1 MTEGR
6 YLYCILD
13 GKEKC
18 DLGHIGLFDKKAYTV
33 NHKDISAVV
42 SPISFKEL
50 QPDIKTI
57 TAHQRVVEESR
68 NRGTTLPIRFG
79 ILFKTED
86 GVKTML
92 SKSYV
97 DFKTKIKK
105 LDGKDEY
112 GLKIVIEKSN
122 LSKLESESQQ
132 MPEIKKMKQEIRGS
146 GKGAAYFLQMKIDE
160 AIKTETYKKIDTIS
174 GNVHKDLTATST
186 SNCLLKNDLEQVIL
200 NSAYLVDKKQSDI
213 FIQKVEDL
221 KQKYDSFGLIFH
233 LSGPWA
239 PYSFC

>member
-1 MTEGR
+1 M
-6 YLYCILD
+6 D

-18 DLGHIGLFDKKAYTV
+18 DLGYIGLFDKKVYAIP
-33 NHKDISAVV
+33 HKDISAVV
-42 SPISFKEL
+42 SHIPFKEL
-50 QPDIKTI
+50 QPDMGAI

-68 NRGTTLPIRFG
+68 QRGTTLPIRFG

-86 GVKTML
+86 GVKKML
-92 SKSYV
+92 SKSYS

-122 LSKLESESQQ
+122 LTQLESESQKLPAIQ
-132 MPEIKKMKQEIRGS
+132 KMKKEMGDS
-146 GKGAAYFLQMKIDE
+146 GKGTAYFLQMKIEE
-160 AIKTETYKKIDTIS
+160 AVKTETYKKIDFIS
-174 GNVHKDLTATST
+174 GQVHKDLASFCT

-200 NSAYLVDKKQSDI
+200 NAAYLIDKKQKDAYLK
-213 FIQKVEDL
+213 KVDDL
-221 KQKYDSFGLIFH
+221 KQKYESFGLMFH

>member
-18 DLGHIGLFDKKAYTV
+18 DLGHIGLFDKNAYTLT
-33 NHKDISAVV
+33 HKDISAVI
-42 SPISFKEL
+42 SPIPFKEL
-50 QPDIKTI
+50 QPDIQAI

-68 NRGTTLPIRFG
+68 NLGTTLPIRFG

-92 SKSYV
+92 SKSYG

-105 LDGKDEY
+105 LEGKDEY
-112 GLKIVIEKSN
+112 GLKIIIEKSN
-122 LSKLESESQQ
+122 LSTLESESKKLPAIQ
-132 MPEIKKMKQEIRGS
+132 KMKKEMEDS

-160 AIKTETYKKIDTIS
+160 AIKNETYKKIDVIS
-174 GNVHKDLTATST
+174 GKVHRELVTASI
-186 SNCLLKNDLEQVIL
+186 SNCLLKNDLEQVIH
-200 NSAYLVDKKQSDI
+200 NAAYLIDKKQSNL
-213 FIQKVEDL
+213 FTKKVGEL
-221 KQKYDSFGLIFH
+221 KQQYEDYGLIFH